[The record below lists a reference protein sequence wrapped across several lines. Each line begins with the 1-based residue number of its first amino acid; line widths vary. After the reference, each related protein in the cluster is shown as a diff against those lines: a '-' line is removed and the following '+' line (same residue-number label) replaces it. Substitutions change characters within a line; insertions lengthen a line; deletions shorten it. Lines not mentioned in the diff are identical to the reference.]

1 MLLQI
6 LPSELNNLVFSYLNH
21 DDLLNI
27 EDVLSIKVNYEEVFR
42 IKYNS
47 TYVRIKKLFDSD
59 KNMRMYR
66 NMWELFYFD
75 TENMLLN
82 PITDEI
88 YNKLILLENYSDY
101 YKYIEILKSFNLT
114 SEIELV
120 KMMCD
125 VLQSLKEQQPCFLN
139 LNDGNLEEHVEALF
153 DLLFYLGNGILFPII
168 LLEGNSINNDNKK
181 IISRKMELLVCVGNY
196 EMNAGRIKQLYRD
209 RWNHF

>member
-6 LPSELNNLVFSYLNH
+6 LPQELNNLVFSYLDHN
-21 DDLLNI
+21 DLLNI
-27 EDVLSIKVNYEEVFR
+27 EDALSIKINYEEVFR
-42 IKYNS
+42 IRYNS
-47 TYVRIKKLFDSD
+47 TYVRIKKLFNSD
-59 KNMRMYR
+59 KNMRKYR

-88 YNKLILLENYSDY
+88 YNKLILLESYSDY
-101 YKYIEILKSFNLT
+101 YKYIEILKNFNLT

-139 LNDGNLEEHVEALF
+139 LNDSNLEEHVEALF
-153 DLLFYLGNGILFPII
+153 DLLFDLGNGILFPII
-168 LLEGNSINNDNKK
+168 LLESDFINIDNKK
-181 IISRKMELLVCVGNY
+181 IISSKLEVLISMGNY
-196 EMNAGRIKQLYRD
+196 EMKMSKIEEIYIEKWTYQ
-209 RWNHF
+209 